1 MSWAVLSASTRFAC
15 LTAATRVDSCGLP
28 DAAVATGTLA
38 IAAKLPGFDGSVGTA
53 AQPAPNSPVAVA
65 GAIDGASAG
74 AAEGAAA
81 GAAAAG
87 AGAAGAGAGAGAAA
101 APQADRETAQT
112 EAAVT
117 TANFRARIRDSSLRE
132 MGSDVLT
139 IATARDRSDWA
150 RVLTVELGARDEPRV
165 QPRDQQD
172 RDAEV

>member
-87 AGAAGAGAGAGAAA
+87 AGAGAGAAA

-117 TANFRARIRDSSLRE
+117 TAN
-132 MGSDVLT
+132 
-139 IATARDRSDWA
+139 
-150 RVLTVELGARDEPRV
+150 
-165 QPRDQQD
+165 
-172 RDAEV
+172 

>member
-28 DAAVATGTLA
+28 DAAVATGTFA

-87 AGAAGAGAGAGAAA
+87 AGAGAAA

-117 TANFRARIRDSSLRE
+117 TANFRARIRILSLRE

-139 IATARDRSDWA
+139 IATARDRSGWA
-150 RVLTVELGARDEPRV
+150 RVLTVELGVRDEPRV
-165 QPRDQQD
+165 QLARSTGS
-172 RDAEV
+172 RR

>member
-38 IAAKLPGFDGSVGTA
+38 IAAKLAGFDGSVGTA

-81 GAAAAG
+81 GAAGPAG
-87 AGAAGAGAGAGAAA
+87 AGTGAAA
-101 APQADRETAQT
+101 VPQADSETAQT
-112 EAAVT
+112 EAAAS
-117 TANFRARIRDSSLRE
+117 TANFRAGMRILSLRE
-132 MGSDVLT
+132 MGSEVL
-139 IATARDRSDWA
+139 ATAAAADRAGQVRSGDGYG
-150 RVLTVELGARDEPRV
+150 RTR
-165 QPRDQQD
+165 
-172 RDAEV
+172 

>member
-1 MSWAVLSASTRFAC
+1 MFWAVLSASTRFAC
-15 LTAATRVDSCGLP
+15 LTAATRVDSSGLP

-87 AGAAGAGAGAGAAA
+87 AGAGAAA

-117 TANFRARIRDSSLRE
+117 TANFRACMRLFPPGNGFRRVDHRHGEGPTRLGD
-132 MGSDVLT
+132 GSCGRT
-139 IATARDRSDWA
+139 
-150 RVLTVELGARDEPRV
+150 GARDEPSCPAARSTGS
-165 QPRDQQD
+165 R
-172 RDAEV
+172 R

>member
-1 MSWAVLSASTRFAC
+1 MFWAVLSASTRFAC

-81 GAAAAG
+81 A
-87 AGAAGAGAGAGAAA
+87 AGAGAGAAA
-101 APQADRETAQT
+101 APQADRETAQA

-117 TANFRARIRDSSLRE
+117 TANFRARIRILSLRE
-132 MGSDVLT
+132 MNGFGRVDHRHGEGPIGLGEGSYGSNSCSRR
-139 IATARDRSDWA
+139 A
-150 RVLTVELGARDEPRV
+150 
-165 QPRDQQD
+165 
-172 RDAEV
+172 

>member
-1 MSWAVLSASTRFAC
+1 MSWAVLSESTRFAC
-15 LTAATRVDSCGLP
+15 LTAAARVDSSGLP

-65 GAIDGASAG
+65 GAIDGAIDGASAG

-87 AGAAGAGAGAGAAA
+87 AGAGAAA
-101 APQADRETAQT
+101 APQADSETAQT

-117 TANFRARIRDSSLRE
+117 AANFRTCMGLFPSGKWVRACWPSLRRWNDQA
-132 MGSDVLT
+132 GRGFL
-139 IATARDRSDWA
+139 RSNS
-150 RVLTVELGARDEPRV
+150 VRDEPRV
-165 QPRDQQD
+165 QLARSTGS
-172 RDAEV
+172 RR